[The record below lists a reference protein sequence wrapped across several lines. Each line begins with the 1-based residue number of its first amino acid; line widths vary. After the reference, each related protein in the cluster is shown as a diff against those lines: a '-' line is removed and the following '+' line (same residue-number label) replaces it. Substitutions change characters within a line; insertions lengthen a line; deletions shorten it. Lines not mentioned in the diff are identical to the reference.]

1 MRPGLH
7 DPFRPWRRHPQSN
20 LRVLTLNLCR
30 GGLIRP
36 PRGAQATR
44 ASSESA
50 RHPAPTQT
58 VFIARFARNPG
69 RMRPGLHDPFRPWL
83 RHPQSN
89 LRVLTLNLCRG
100 GLIRPPRGAQ
110 ATRASSDPARRPAPT
125 QTVFIARF
133 ARNPGRMRPGLHDPF
148 RPWLRHPQS
157 NLRVLTLNLCRGGL
171 IRPPRGAQATRASSD
186 PPHALRSHKQFSLRA
201 SRATPD
207 ECVRGYTICSFL
219 DDGTRSQIC
228 EYSR

>member
-7 DPFRPWRRHPQSN
+7 N
-20 LRVLTLNLCR
+20 L
-30 GGLIRP
+30 
-36 PRGAQATR
+36 
-44 ASSESA
+44 
-50 RHPAPTQT
+50 
-58 VFIARFARNPG
+58 FF
-69 RMRPGLHDPFRPWL
+69 PWL

-110 ATRASSDPARRPAPT
+110 ATRASSDPARHPAPT

-148 RPWLRHPQS
+148 RPWRRHPQS

-171 IRPPRGAQATRASSD
+171 IRPPRGAPATRASSD

-219 DDGTRSQIC
+219 GDGTRSQIC